1 MWLTVTLHLI
11 GMTAAAGAAW
21 VACATF
27 AAGSARADTPR
38 VPQTAVA
45 ASAPVNNDDPT
56 WVIDP
61 AYPGDHLPPVGRSLF
76 DFLVTTQ
83 RGNRRETQV
92 PFPFSA
98 LIERIEQYL
107 ARDPL
112 SALPPAKRVLI
123 PMGRSLQRS
132 AAAPEYFR
140 FPRVVVAVD
149 REPVADDRRSMLL
162 LKDRLYLGYQ
172 EKSDLIEVISYNE
185 AAGRFEFQLV
195 KDYRGGATPRVVYA
209 NRAVCISCHQ
219 NGAPLFS
226 RQVWDETNANPRIA
240 ALLAAQRRDFYGIAV
255 TRGVDMPNAIDD
267 ATERANRFARDQLI
281 WRDGCGTDDAA
292 AMRCRAALFT
302 AALQDRLSG
311 EQQFARDREFNER
324 AVSRLMSHT
333 PALWPSGLAIG
344 NPDIPNR
351 DPLRGAAAL
360 PSTAAEVAAM

>member
-240 ALLAAQRRDFYGIAV
+240 ALLAAQRRGRRPQQKTRKGRAPPPLPIRCAGARRSAYSGSASRATWTISSPDWENSSRPPMSIGSIGSCVPFA
-255 TRGVDMPNAIDD
+255 RGVNSRRSAPNARYGRRRPP
-267 ATERANRFARDQLI
+267 AQPRASRFAVQ
-281 WRDGCGTDDAA
+281 
-292 AMRCRAALFT
+292 
-302 AALQDRLSG
+302 
-311 EQQFARDREFNER
+311 
-324 AVSRLMSHT
+324 
-333 PALWPSGLAIG
+333 PG
-344 NPDIPNR
+344 NPIPESVC
-351 DPLRGAAAL
+351 GG
-360 PSTAAEVAAM
+360 